1 MYSIIYSTRC
11 WAPQHHR
18 QAASLGESDPMT
30 DGQVGAPSDKLLE
43 IALGEF
49 KGNYMATLG

>member
-1 MYSIIYSTRC
+1 
-11 WAPQHHR
+11 
-18 QAASLGESDPMT
+18 MT

-49 KGNYMATLG
+49 KGNYMATLGYLYGNYMATLG